1 MRQAIHFM
9 FVAAAVAGG
18 AIAVADTASAACT
31 RLAFSVND
39 YGKEGPARDAKELL
53 DRYIAKTMAEKG
65 VASYKT
71 GKKDVNCELF
81 LDFIVF
87 DEYTCKAEATV
98 CWDGSTLPKS
108 EQQAATPAAETK
120 SSPAKTP
127 AAKTTTGSIDKPAA
141 AVTADPVVESPPAI
155 VSPTTA
161 EIDASKPEAPSSD
174 ATPPVQAAAPETP
187 PPSTEKR
194 VEVYESLPPPATP
207 SAPAA
212 ASEPADVVVA
222 PSAPDRQAP

>member
-39 YGKEGPARDAKELL
+39 YGKEGPTKDAKDLL
-53 DRYIAKTMAEKG
+53 DKYIAKSMAEKG

-98 CWDGSTLPKS
+98 CWDGSALPKS
-108 EQQAATPAAETK
+108 EQQAATPPAETK
-120 SSPAKTP
+120 SPATKTSS
-127 AAKTTTGSIDKPAA
+127 AKTTTGSIDKPAA
-141 AVTADPVVESPPAI
+141 AMKADPVAESAPATVSPPA
-155 VSPTTA
+155 A
-161 EIDASKPEAPSSD
+161 DASKAE
-174 ATPPVQAAAPETP
+174 ATPSATTTPVQAAAPETP
-187 PPSTEKR
+187 PASTEKR
-194 VEVYESLPPPATP
+194 VEVYETLPPPASP
-207 SAPAA
+207 SAPST

>member
-53 DRYIAKTMAEKG
+53 DKYIAKTMAEKG

-155 VSPTTA
+155 VSPPA
-161 EIDASKPEAPSSD
+161 ADASKAE
-174 ATPPVQAAAPETP
+174 ATPSATTTPVQAAAPETP
-187 PPSTEKR
+187 PVSTEKR